1 MADLRLFSYLPNPR
15 LFKATIAARLTGVDL
30 EIRGARPKEL
40 SQWLWDFDARP
51 LSDDDRT
58 HDEYERGARAGFS
71 GTLFK
76 TDEFLAANPFGRVPV
91 AFSPDGQTG
100 IFESNSMLRA
110 VARLGRS
117 GPPLYGNDAYA
128 ASRIDSFLDVSL
140 VFARDS
146 QRYLFALMGGGLTQ
160 EIHTATQNALFT
172 YLGGIET
179 ALVANPGFLVGE
191 EITCADICFAA
202 ELVLFA
208 LSRTESER
216 IEEAGCTVIFGEHL
230 AEKFPLAMD
239 HFERLLAHA
248 AFVPDLTPYHT
259 EMTLKKF
266 LS

>member
-15 LFKATIAARLTGVDL
+15 LFKATIAARLTGVEL

-51 LSDDDRT
+51 LSDEDRT
-58 HDEYERGARAGFS
+58 HDEYVRGARAGFS

-76 TDEFLAANPFGRVPV
+76 TDEFLAANPFGTVPV
-91 AFSPDGQTG
+91 AFSPDGQIG

-117 GPPLYGNDAYA
+117 GPSLYGDDAYT

-146 QRYLFALMGGGLTQ
+146 QRYLFALMGEGLNQ
-160 EIHTATQNALFT
+160 EIHAATEKALFT
-172 YLGGIET
+172 YLGGIEA
-179 ALVANPGFLVGE
+179 ALDASPGFLVGAQ
-191 EITCADICFAA
+191 ITCADICFAA

-208 LSRTESER
+208 LSRTEIER
-216 IEEAGCTVIFGEHL
+216 IKAAGCTVIFDEHL
-230 AEKFPLAMD
+230 AETFPLTMA
-239 HFERLLAHA
+239 HFDRLLSDP
-248 AFVPDLTPYHT
+248 AFVPDLTRYHT
-259 EMTLKKF
+259 DMTLKKF